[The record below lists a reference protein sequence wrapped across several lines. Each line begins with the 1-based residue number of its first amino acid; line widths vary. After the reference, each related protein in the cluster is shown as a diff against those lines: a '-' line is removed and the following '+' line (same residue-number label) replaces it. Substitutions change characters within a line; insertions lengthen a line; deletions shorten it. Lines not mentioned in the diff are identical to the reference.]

1 MLTTII
7 NDEKMIGKVTKF
19 SSDEEKH
26 TGDATCLL
34 FLNGYLYSGGADGK
48 IKVCFSSIN

>member
-1 MLTTII
+1 
-7 NDEKMIGKVTKF
+7 MIGKVTKF
-19 SSDEEKH
+19 TSDDQKH

-48 IKVCFSSIN
+48 IKVCKWQKI

>member
-1 MLTTII
+1 
-7 NDEKMIGKVTKF
+7 MIGKVTKF
-19 SSDEEKH
+19 SSDDEKH

-48 IKVCFSSIN
+48 IKVDINIFHELKYLSKR